1 MFIWGSTV
9 STLFTSNLEMKIKKR
24 LVRPFDSACMYWKLH
39 VKITSKFITQFVCRN
54 LCLVFHRFQLKYVSK
69 LVLDSKKL
77 DNFNLSQTHFIWLF
91 NFTCIPLLKMVRHNN
106 VKIYNAFFRKNCMFY
121 LPPFQYD
128 DIIKSILYSERRG
141 NYELC

>member
-1 MFIWGSTV
+1 
-9 STLFTSNLEMKIKKR
+9 
-24 LVRPFDSACMYWKLH
+24 
-39 VKITSKFITQFVCRN
+39 
-54 LCLVFHRFQLKYVSK
+54 
-69 LVLDSKKL
+69 
-77 DNFNLSQTHFIWLF
+77 
-91 NFTCIPLLKMVRHNN
+91 MVRHNN